1 MKAQKYIPMIL
12 VGTFPPP
19 VHGMAAINHAIFT
32 RLIREGWVVEKIN
45 TSPQNVG
52 KSIFSIILRL
62 KIFFS
67 IWMGLLSDK
76 DFPKK
81 LVYIALSGG
90 LGQIY
95 DIITVSLCRLL
106 GAKLVLHHHSVSY
119 LDKKRLITSFLFQI
133 AGRNTTHIVLCE
145 SMKINLQKKYEELH
159 VLVLS
164 NIALLHSIDIYNDR
178 SKVQTIG
185 YLSNITI
192 EKGGWDIIRLA
203 DAVQNKGLPIKF
215 RIAGPCQDNTLR
227 KALQKASKQGSL
239 EWIGPVYGEQKS
251 YYLNSID
258 LFLFPTRYKNEA
270 EPLVVWESLMYGVPV
285 IAYDRGCISIQIGQA
300 GEIIRQ
306 DVDFVE
312 ETMKILIFW
321 INNPSVYRAYVKEAA
336 ERFEIA
342 TKKAKG
348 QWEQLENYLKN

>member
-1 MKAQKYIPMIL
+1 MKSQRYMPVIL

-19 VHGMAAINHAIFT
+19 VHGMATMNQAIFE
-32 RLIREGWVVEKIN
+32 RLVREGWVVEKIN
-45 TSPQNVG
+45 TSPQDVD
-52 KSIFSIILRL
+52 KIIFSIILRL

-67 IWMGLLSDK
+67 IWIGLLFDK
-76 DFPKK
+76 DFSKK

-95 DIITVSLCRLL
+95 DIITALLCRLM

-133 AGRNTTHIVLCE
+133 AGRSTIHIVLCE
-145 SMKINLQKKYEELH
+145 SMKINLQKKYEELQ

-164 NIALLHSIDIYNDR
+164 NIALLHPVDIYKDR
-178 SKVQTIG
+178 DKVQIIG
-185 YLSNITI
+185 YLSNITR

-203 DAVQNKGLPIKF
+203 EAVQSKGLPIKF
-215 RIAGPCQDNTLR
+215 RIAGTCQDDTLR

-239 EWIGPVYGEQKS
+239 EWIGPVYDEQKS
-251 YYLNSID
+251 RYLNSID
-258 LFLFPTRYKNEA
+258 LFLFPTHYKNEA
-270 EPLVVWESLMYGVPV
+270 EPLVVWESLMFGVPV
-285 IAYDRGCISIQIGQA
+285 IAYDRGCISAQVDQA
-300 GEIIRQ
+300 GEIIPQ

-312 ETMKILIFW
+312 KTMKVLIFW
-321 INNPSVYRAYVKEAA
+321 INNPSVYCAYVKEAT

-342 TKKAKG
+342 RKKAEG
-348 QWEQLENYLKN
+348 QWERLGNILKN